1 MWTSGQKHPQ
11 SDQGRYS
18 WSDHWHDILFAG
30 SNKLHCIVSGTV
42 WIFLSNGHLFFILSL
57 KRKTVILLHTPVI
70 SFSFINL
77 KIISRNV
84 QNLCVYV
91 GTFVHIRTY
100 THTLTTPIRMVT
112 EQMGFK
118 NIYFLVWSNLHRN
131 SIVNW

>member
-1 MWTSGQKHPQ
+1 M
-11 SDQGRYS
+11 
-18 WSDHWHDILFAG
+18 
-30 SNKLHCIVSGTV
+30 
-42 WIFLSNGHLFFILSL
+42 
-57 KRKTVILLHTPVI
+57 I

-84 QNLCVYV
+84 QILCVYV

-131 SIVNW
+131 SIVN